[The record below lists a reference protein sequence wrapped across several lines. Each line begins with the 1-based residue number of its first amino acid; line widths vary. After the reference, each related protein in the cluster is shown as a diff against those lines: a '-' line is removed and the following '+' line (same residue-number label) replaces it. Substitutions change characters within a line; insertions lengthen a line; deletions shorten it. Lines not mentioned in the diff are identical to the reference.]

1 MDVDEIGATLE
12 VLRLMAKYER
22 YYDTK
27 VLDPLV
33 ELFHEDCTVDYDVF
47 GRLDGREEVR
57 AFLEAYHAGETE
69 VEDCFHMLANPW
81 IEVDGDEAIG
91 RWHFLGAY
99 VLEGVGACWLMA
111 FYDIRFVRV
120 DGDWR
125 IKDLDWEAKYVTPY
139 ADGWEHQPMA
149 LEA

>member
-57 AFLEAYHAGETE
+57 EFLEAYHAGETE
-69 VEDCFHMLANPW
+69 VKDCFHMLANPW

-91 RWHFLGAY
+91 RWHFFGAY
-99 VLEGVGACWLMA
+99 TLRSAGACWLVA
-111 FYDIRFVRV
+111 FYDISFTKIH
-120 DGDWR
+120 DAWS
-125 IKDLDWEAKYVTPY
+125 IEELDWEAKYVTPY
-139 ADGWEHQPMA
+139 EDGWEETPMA
-149 LEA
+149 L